1 MTSLPGELEARAEQ
15 LRAHREPYVA
25 ATVVQAE
32 RPTSAK
38 PGDAALVLADGTVVG
53 FVGGEC
59 AESSVQAQALAA
71 LAAAEPV
78 LLRITP
84 SPPSE
89 PDRPG
94 TVTVHNPCL
103 SGGTLEIFLEP
114 AFPPPLLV
122 VHGDAPI
129 ARALAAVAASAGYAV
144 EAQTAGARPGAPPA
158 DATAVIVAAH
168 GRDEAGVLAAAVRA
182 GVPYVGL
189 VASPRRGAGVLASL
203 ELTDE
208 ERAAVHT
215 PAGLDIG
222 ARTPGEVAV
231 SILAEIVGLRPRPPS
246 ARLESATAGAP
257 VATDPVCG
265 MAVATVASSL
275 TVEHEG
281 RRWWFCGTGCR
292 DAFVADPGAFTA
304 RS

>member
-1 MTSLPGELEARAEQ
+1 MTSLPGELEARAEE

-38 PGDAALVLADGTVVG
+38 PGDAALVLSDGTVVG

-59 AESSVQAQALAA
+59 AQTSVQAHALAA
-71 LAAAEPV
+71 LDAAEPI

-84 SPPSE
+84 SPPSD

-114 AFPPPLLV
+114 ALPPPLV
-122 VHGDAPI
+122 VVYGDAPI

-144 EAQTAGARPGAPPA
+144 AARPGPAAPAALPG
-158 DATAVIVAAH
+158 DATAVIVASH
-168 GRDEAGVLAAAVRA
+168 GRDEAVVLTAAVRA

-189 VASPRRGAGVLASL
+189 VASPRRGAAVLASL
-203 ELTDE
+203 GLTE
-208 ERAAVHT
+208 GECARIRT

-231 SILAEIVGLRPRPPS
+231 SILAEVVGRRPRRAPA
-246 ARLESATAGAP
+246 ARAVTSPGAP
-257 VATDPVCG
+257 VAIDPVCG
-265 MAVATVASSL
+265 MAVVTTASAL
-275 TVEHEG
+275 TVERDG
-281 RRWWFCGTGCR
+281 QRWWFCGTGCR
-292 DAFVADPGAFTA
+292 EVFVAEGA

>member
-1 MTSLPGELEARAEQ
+1 MTSLPGDLEARAGE

-25 ATVVQAE
+25 ATVVQAT

-59 AESSVQAQALAA
+59 AAASVQVQALAV
-71 LAAAEPV
+71 LQTAEPV

-84 SPPSE
+84 TPTSE
-89 PDRPG
+89 PEQPG

-114 AFPPPLLV
+114 AIPPPLVV
-122 VHGDAPI
+122 VHGEAPI
-129 ARALAAVAASAGYAV
+129 ARALADVAARAGYAV
-144 EAQTAGARPGAPPA
+144 SPWTSSPPP
-158 DATAVIVAAH
+158 DATAVIVASH
-168 GRDEAGVLAAAVRA
+168 GRDETDVLVAAVRA

-189 VASPRRGAGVLASL
+189 VASPRRGAAVLDSL
-203 ELTDE
+203 GLSEG
-208 ERAAVHT
+208 ERARIHT

-231 SILAEIVGLRPRPPS
+231 SILAELVSLRPRPAPS
-246 ARLESATAGAP
+246 AAPAGAP
-257 VATDPVCG
+257 PGTVAVDPVCG
-265 MAVATVASSL
+265 MAVAAVDSSL
-275 TVEHEG
+275 HADVEG
-281 RRWWFCGTGCR
+281 RRWWFCGSGCR
-292 DAFVADPGAFTA
+292 DAFVADPGAFTTRSAA
-304 RS
+304 R